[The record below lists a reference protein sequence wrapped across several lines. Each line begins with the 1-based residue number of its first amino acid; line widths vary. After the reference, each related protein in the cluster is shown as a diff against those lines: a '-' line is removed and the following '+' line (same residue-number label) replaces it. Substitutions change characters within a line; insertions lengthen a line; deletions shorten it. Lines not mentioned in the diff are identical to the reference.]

1 MKALLEGADTEA
13 RNFRENIRNY
23 NSAMAFASMGA
34 QIATPT
40 SSGPYCYRIH
50 GQIYHRIGAL
60 HPEAGQQAQYG
71 QLYILFAALALQER
85 MGNVGNVRCN
95 ETIMKTLVGG
105 YYQENQPVC
114 YCLQDDA

>member
-13 RNFRENIRNY
+13 RDFRENIRNY

-34 QIATPT
+34 QIATVT

-95 ETIMKTLVGG
+95 ETIMKTLVRG

-114 YCLQDDA
+114 CRLQDDA